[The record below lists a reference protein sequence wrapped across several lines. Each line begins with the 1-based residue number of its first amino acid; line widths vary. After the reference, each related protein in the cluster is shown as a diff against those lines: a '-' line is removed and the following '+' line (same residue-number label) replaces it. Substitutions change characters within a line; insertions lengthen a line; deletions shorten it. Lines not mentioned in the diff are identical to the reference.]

1 MSSISLRIAYPIIIA
16 GLFIMVAFIALNY
29 QSLSTSFYI
38 IFSLLIIYIFLFGF
52 ATGQNFA
59 SPLKKLLRSA
69 DNLSKGDLKSRF
81 YSESKDEL
89 GELAR
94 VFNRIAEDLEESRGQ
109 TETMEKSVD
118 IKVQARTRA
127 LEETINALEQKI
139 KNRTV
144 ELEKM
149 VQEMDKIKA
158 QPIARKAEVTAP
170 EVEGGEVMQ
179 EAAMPKPRKKRVK
192 KVVEPQIAEPGE
204 DSSIN
209 I

>member
-1 MSSISLRIAYPIIIA
+1 MSSISLKIAYPIIIA

-29 QSLSTSFYI
+29 QSLSTSLYV
-38 IFSLLIIYIFLFGF
+38 IFSLLIVYIFLFGF

-59 SPLKKLLRSA
+59 NPLKKLLRSA

-81 YSESKDEL
+81 YLESKDEL

-109 TETMEKSVD
+109 TQTMEKSVD

-144 ELEKM
+144 ELERM
-149 VQEMDKIKA
+149 AQEMDRIKIQSRPKISEA
-158 QPIARKAEVTAP
+158 TP
-170 EVEGGEVMQ
+170 ELV
-179 EAAMPKPRKKRVK
+179 APKPRKGRVK
-192 KVVEPQIAEPGE
+192 KIVQPKILESGE
-204 DSSIN
+204 YSSVN
-209 I
+209 S